1 MRLGEFSQPK
11 RRHVDHMA
19 VAFPWMRWR
28 MPHAG
33 TFPGR
38 VETHHANQPAA
49 CRQQSLHKAASL
61 DPHSVDILDN
71 LVGTQLFP
79 GETNAARATC
89 ARALKIDPEFEDLYR
104 FKGLAYRIDGKPKA
118 ARPLYLRADRLAHS
132 PNIPEIN
139 RVFDALENHGNRQA
153 INDQLASMH
162 QRDPAATR
170 GTGMFGTLYIPT
182 LRMRLGA
189 PQQALD
195 FIDDESQ
202 RPGTGNSLPNSPLLL
217 PIFGKT
223 SCTARFRGMVKSLD
237 MTDPHA
243 ATVCAA
249 DRAHASSS
257 PQ

>member
-38 VETHHANQPAA
+38 VETHHANNPAA

-79 GETNAARATC
+79 GQTN
-89 ARALKIDPEFEDLYR
+89 
-104 FKGLAYRIDGKPKA
+104 A

-153 INDQLASMH
+153 VIDQLASMH

-182 LRMRLGA
+182 LRMRLGG

-195 FIDDESQ
+195 SIDDESQ
-202 RPGTGNSLPNSPLLL
+202 HPGTGNSLPNSPLLL

-223 SCTARFRGMVKSLD
+223 RCTARFRGMVKSLD

-249 DRAHASSS
+249 DRAQASSS